1 MMLTTKTRFGT
12 TAVFDVAYNT
22 SGLPIHVR
30 EVAQRQEIPIKYLE
44 QIFHKLKKADFIKSE
59 RGPSGGYTLT
69 KDPSEITVRDI
80 VSAVEESLD
89 LVYCIGSD
97 NGKGNGCHRVKQ
109 CVTRPVW
116 QEASKRIND
125 YFDSVTISDL
135 CENAEK
141 IGVRRHSS
149 HPFDYFI

>member
-22 SGLPIHVR
+22 SGLPIHVG

-80 VSAVEESLD
+80 VRAVEESLD
-89 LVYCIGSD
+89 LVYCIGS
-97 NGKGNGCHRVKQ
+97 NSGNGNGCHRVKQ
-109 CVTRPVW
+109 CVTRPLW
-116 QEASKRIND
+116 QEASKRIED

-135 CENAEK
+135 CKEAEK
-141 IGVRRHSS
+141 KGVKKNLTP
-149 HPFDYFI
+149 PFDFSI